1 MHARTYAQTVC
12 THARMHAPTYTRIL
26 ACIRGMCAYL
36 DACTHAHMHACPHVF
51 ALRCVALLYFACA
64 LACWLASLR
73 FFALL
78 RFHATL
84 LAYDLLSFL
93 CEQAM
98 LCDNSLPTELARKK
112 PRQTK
117 PRPCMQPPQS
127 CHLKTPTMHAATPKL
142 PPHASI
148 QERASTSETCNH
160 TLRNIK

>member
-1 MHARTYAQTVC
+1 
-12 THARMHAPTYTRIL
+12 MHAPTL
-26 ACIRGMCAYL
+26 G
-36 DACTHAHMHACPHVF
+36 DACTHPRIHAFSHAYAACAHTWTHALMHTCPHVF

-73 FFALL
+73 CFALL
-78 RFHATL
+78 RFHATS
-84 LAYDLLSFL
+84 LAYDRLLSFL

-112 PRQTK
+112 PRRTK
-117 PRPCMQPPQS
+117 PRPCRQPPQS
-127 CHLKTPTMHAATPKL
+127 CHLQTPTMHAATPKL